1 MSQDL
6 YTATVT
12 ATDGS
17 VASNDDVLTLDVHEP
32 TDLGGPGG
40 ATNPEQLMAA
50 ALSSCLLE
58 SLRIA
63 VGTAGGSIEGAS
75 VEGTVTLA
83 AADGAGYDATYRLS
97 VTLPGVD
104 NAGDVLEQARSICP
118 FLKSVTGVDVALSS

>member
-17 VASNDDVLTLDVHEP
+17 ISSSDDVLSLDVHEP
-32 TDLGGPGG
+32 SDLGGPGG

-63 VGTAGGSIEGAS
+63 VGTAGGSLEGAS
-75 VEGTVTLA
+75 VEGQVTLSS
-83 AADGAGYDATYRLS
+83 ADGAGYDAAYRLG

-104 NAGDVLEQARSICP
+104 NPGDVLEQARSICP
-118 FLKSVTGVDVALSS
+118 FLKTVTGVDVTLSE

>member
-1 MSQDL
+1 MSKNL

-17 VASNDDVLTLDVHEP
+17 VVSDDKALAVDVHEP
-32 TDLGGPGG
+32 SELDGPGG

-50 ALSSCLLE
+50 ALSSCLIE

-63 VGTAGGSIEGAS
+63 VGTAGGSLDGAS
-75 VEGTVTLA
+75 VEGSVTLS
-83 AADGAGYDATYRLS
+83 AADGAGYDATYSLA

-104 NAGDVLEQARSICP
+104 DPEDVLEQARSICP
-118 FLKSVTGVDVALSS
+118 FVKTVHGVDITLNG